1 MKKLDMFKSKNCT
14 IIVAKLNGK
23 TKEKTSGTRDKRGK
37 RGKAVRQ
44 YFHFSSSSNT

>member
-1 MKKLDMFKSKNCT
+1 MFKSKNCR

-23 TKEKTSGTRDKRGK
+23 TKEKTAGTRDK